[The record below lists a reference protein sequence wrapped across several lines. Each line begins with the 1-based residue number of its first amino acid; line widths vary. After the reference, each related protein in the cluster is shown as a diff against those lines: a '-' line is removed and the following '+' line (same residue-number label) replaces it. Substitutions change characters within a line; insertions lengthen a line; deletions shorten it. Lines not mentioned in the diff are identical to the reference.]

1 MNENV
6 LLIIIFL
13 VFVLPFVVFLRKS
26 RSWDIDLLVC
36 LCLLDFLVPDLAKIQ
51 EFLIPQELFAFLQVS
66 LYHKLRLSLFIF
78 CFFLRAGDM
87 QASEQPG
94 LLALHAVW
102 LRQHNNLANQ
112 LLLFRGLDFFSSISN
127 SDNISLKCFFRR
139 TIIFFLGFPGFIP
152 TN

>member
-66 LYHKLRLSLFIF
+66 LYHKLRLSLFF
-78 CFFLRAGDM
+78 LFFPSGGGHA
-87 QASEQPG
+87 ASEQPG

-112 LLLFRGLDFFSSISN
+112 LLLFGGLDFFSSISN
-127 SDNISLKCFFRR
+127 SDNILLKCFFRR
-139 TIIFFLGFPGFIP
+139 SIIFFLGFPGFIP